1 MRRTS
6 QDTDRIRDAASSALE
21 LILDQLLDLM
31 FDVGI
36 SVQELSYLVRSRAV
50 HVASRRLAREGDQ
63 RSKSRVAIITGLPR
77 SEVTKLSRYV
87 SARRRTKIGQQPG
100 RRTLTGWFNDP
111 RFLSADGEPAVL
123 PIFGKQRSF
132 EKLVSKYGAGIPVR
146 AMLDELIQIGA
157 IELLPDQRVSA
168 KTRVPISVGLTPSA
182 IEAAGEHCKDLLGT
196 LIQNIRRIDRPMFEA
211 TSLISDASPN
221 MLPVIR
227 REIAE
232 QGTNLINAISSI
244 LKRSQGKAKK
254 RTPNRDGRRVGVTV
268 YYFED
273 SAVATSDLAKD
284 GKITQRTNLRRRLL
298 PKRRL

>member
-1 MRRTS
+1 VRRTS
-6 QDTDRIRDAASSALE
+6 RDTDPIRDAASSALE

-36 SVQELSYLVRSRAV
+36 SVQELNYLVRSRAV
-50 HVASRRLAREGDQ
+50 HVASRRLAKEDGRT
-63 RSKSRVAIITGLPR
+63 SKSRVAIITGLPR
-77 SEVTKLSRYV
+77 SEVTKLSKFV
-87 SARRRTKIGQQPG
+87 NTRRRKRVGRQPA

-123 PIFGKQRSF
+123 PIFGKRRSF

-157 IELLPDQRVSA
+157 IERLSDQRVSA

-182 IEAAGEHCKDLLGT
+182 IEAIGEHCKDLLGT

-232 QGTNLINAISSI
+232 QGTNLINATSSI
-244 LKRSQGKAKK
+244 LKRSQGRAKK
-254 RTPNRDGRRVGVTV
+254 RKPNRDGRRVGVTV

-273 SAVATSDLAKD
+273 SAGATADLARD
-284 GKITQRTNLRRRLL
+284 GKITPRANLRRQ
-298 PKRRL
+298 

>member
-6 QDTDRIRDAASSALE
+6 QDSDPIRDAALSALE

-31 FDVGI
+31 FDIGI
-36 SVQELSYLVRSRAV
+36 SVQEFNYLVRSRAV
-50 HVASRRLAREGDQ
+50 HVASRRLARDGG
-63 RSKSRVAIITGLPR
+63 RHSKSRIAIITGLPR
-77 SEVTKLSRYV
+77 SEVTRLSKIANSRQ
-87 SARRRTKIGQQPG
+87 RTRSGQQPA

-111 RFLSADGEPAVL
+111 RFLNSDGEPAVL
-123 PIFGKQRSF
+123 PIFGKRRSF
-132 EKLVSKYGAGIPVR
+132 ENLVSKYGAGIPVR

-157 IELLPDQRVSA
+157 IEHLADQRVST

-196 LIQNIRRIDRPMFEA
+196 LIQNIRRINRPMFEA

-221 MLPVIR
+221 MLPIIR

-232 QGTNLINAISSI
+232 QGTNLINATSSI
-244 LKRSQGKAKK
+244 LKRSQGRAKK
-254 RTPNRDGRRVGVTV
+254 GTPNRDGRRVGVTV

-273 SAVATSDLAKD
+273 STGATNNRASA
-284 GKITQRTNLRRRLL
+284 GKVTQRTNLRRQ
-298 PKRRL
+298 

>member
-1 MRRTS
+1 MQRTS
-6 QDTDRIRDAASSALE
+6 RDTDPIRDAASSALE

-36 SVQELSYLVRSRAV
+36 SVQELNYLIRSRAV
-50 HVASRRLAREGDQ
+50 HVASRRLAKEGGPT
-63 RSKSRVAIITGLPR
+63 SKSRVAIITGLPR
-77 SEVTKLSRYV
+77 SEVTKLSKFV
-87 SARRRTKIGQQPG
+87 NTRRRTRAGQQPA

-111 RFLSADGEPAVL
+111 SFLSANGEPAVL
-123 PIFGKQRSF
+123 PIFGKRRSF

-157 IELLPDQRVSA
+157 IERLSDQRVSA

-182 IEAAGEHCKDLLGT
+182 IEAIGENCKDLLGT
-196 LIQNIRRIDRPMFEA
+196 LIQNIRRIDHPMFEA
-211 TSLISDASPN
+211 TSLISDASSN

-232 QGTNLINAISSI
+232 QGTNLINAASSI
-244 LKRSQGKAKK
+244 LKRSQGRAKK

-273 SAVATSDLAKD
+273 SAGATGDLAKD
-284 GKITQRTNLRRRLL
+284 GKITQRTNLRR
-298 PKRRL
+298 K